1 MSNSSPRQWSALI
14 IEPEKARVA
23 ILQELLRSLDC
34 SEVIVAKDAE
44 AGLAHLE
51 FRAPRVVLCAGR
63 MADVDGFEFTRRLR
77 RSTSVRSCDVSV
89 ILTIA
94 GPERSDVLAALNAGA
109 DSMLPFPMSVT
120 QLRQLLTALDTQK
133 RPFVRAAT
141 YVGPCRRRGL
151 VQADGEVQRRLEDFG
166 AAEALGSMMEAL
178 RKTFAVAQ
186 RGDVPAEW
194 VEHAAKKL
202 ATYLTEARGDTQI
215 DEAALSAQCHALIGQ
230 FVAHA
235 PGQATFEHAFTPLR
249 RLLTNVVAKSQQAAA
264 QKAAKAA

>member
-1 MSNSSPRQWSALI
+1 VSNANPRQWSALI
-14 IEPEKARVA
+14 VEPEKARTAV
-23 ILQELLRSLDC
+23 LTELLRTIEC
-34 SEVIVAKDAE
+34 SEIIIAKDAE
-44 AGLAHLE
+44 SALAHLE
-51 FRAPRVVLCAGR
+51 FRSPRVVLCAGR
-63 MADVDGFEFTRRLR
+63 MPGVDGFEFTRRLR
-77 RSTSVRSCDVSV
+77 RATNVRNCEVSV

-94 GPERSDVLAALNAGA
+94 GPERSDVISALNAGA

-120 QLRQLLTALDTQK
+120 HLRQLLSALDTQK

-186 RGDVPAEW
+186 RGDVPADW
-194 VEHAAKKL
+194 VDHASKAL
-202 ATYLTEARGDTQI
+202 ATYLTEARGDTHI
-215 DEAALSAQCHALIGQ
+215 DEAALRAQCLALIGQ
-230 FVAHA
+230 FVTHA

-249 RLLTNVVAKSQQAAA
+249 RLLTNVVARSQQQAAE
-264 QKAAKAA
+264 KAKAA